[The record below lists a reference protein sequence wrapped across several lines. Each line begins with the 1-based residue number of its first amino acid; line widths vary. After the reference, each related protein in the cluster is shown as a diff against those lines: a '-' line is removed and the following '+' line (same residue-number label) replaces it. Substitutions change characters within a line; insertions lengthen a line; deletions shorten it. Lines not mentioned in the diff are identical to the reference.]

1 MFKPKIAITEH
12 ITKFFTQG
20 RRYKMD
26 EKRSERFLICTTP
39 SVRKMIEKN
48 YKSDNCRSRS
58 EYVSKAVLYYS
69 GQLASKENDQFIST
83 KVASLLRSIINE
95 KQNRI
100 EHVVFKLAVELAVT
114 MNVVAAT
121 SAVNPETIPKLRH
134 VCIEEL
140 KKSKGLFEFEDAYD
154 WQKNE

>member
-1 MFKPKIAITEH
+1 MHKIEEKIKST
-12 ITKFFTQG
+12 IWLQKSTVQMMNSS
-20 RRYKMD
+20 YK
-26 EKRSERFLICTTP
+26 
-39 SVRKMIEKN
+39 N
-48 YKSDNCRSRS
+48 DNCRSKS
-58 EYVSKAVLYYS
+58 EFVDKAVRYYS
-69 GQLASKENDQFIST
+69 GQLATNTNDQFIST

-121 SAVNPETIPKLRH
+121 NAVNPEIIPKLRH
-134 VCIEEL
+134 ACIEEL

>member
-1 MFKPKIAITEH
+1 MMNSS
-12 ITKFFTQG
+12 
-20 RRYKMD
+20 YK
-26 EKRSERFLICTTP
+26 
-39 SVRKMIEKN
+39 N
-48 YKSDNCRSRS
+48 DNCRSKS
-58 EYVSKAVLYYS
+58 EFVEKAIRYYS
-69 GQLASKENDQFIST
+69 GQLATNTNDQFIST

-121 SAVNPETIPKLRH
+121 NAVNPEMIPKLRH